1 MSVATDTVAS
11 LLDDYSAGPQLVK
24 GAVQGL
30 TPEQLHARPI
40 AGKWSIH
47 EVVCHLADAEILYV
61 DRMKRVIAEDKPTL
75 LGMDPDVHVPAL
87 ARREREVAE
96 ELLVIELLR
105 SQMSRILRTLR
116 PDEFQ
121 RVGMHSEAGPLTL
134 QALLARIVEHVPH
147 HVGFIRQKR
156 EALGC

>member
-1 MSVATDTVAS
+1 MSYQAELSS
-11 LLDDYSAGPQLVK
+11 LLADYSSGPQLVK
-24 GAVQGL
+24 DAVKGL

-47 EVVCHLADAEILYV
+47 EVVCHLADTEILYV

-75 LGMDPDVHVPAL
+75 LGMDPDLHVPAL
-87 ARREREVAE
+87 ARREREISE

-105 SQMSRILRTLR
+105 SQMSRILRTLA
-116 PDEFQ
+116 PEEFQ

-134 QALLARIVEHVPH
+134 QALLARVVEHVPH
-147 HVGFIRQKR
+147 HVEFIRQKR
-156 EALGC
+156 AAL